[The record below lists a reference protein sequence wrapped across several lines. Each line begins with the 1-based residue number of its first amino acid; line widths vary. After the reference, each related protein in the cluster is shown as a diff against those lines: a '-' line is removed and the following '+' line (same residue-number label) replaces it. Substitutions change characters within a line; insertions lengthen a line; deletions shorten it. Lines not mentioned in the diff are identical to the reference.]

1 MKRGP
6 VILLIFIL
14 VVAAVI
20 GASQFLR
27 AQPPLEITLAV
38 SPLAETWVTDA
49 VTAYN
54 ASEPII
60 NSTRRV
66 HVSVSTVEDL
76 NVWSD
81 QGQTR
86 WRATPPTAWIPAAS
100 ASLSYASRLGFEVV
114 KPSLAQTVLTWGAFS
129 DRAAVLTDNGAHPLD
144 WNDVARAVEAGRW
157 ANLPGGAGL
166 SGNVNLAF
174 SRPGGSMSALAV
186 LFSGAGALADSPTI
200 SGQAVV
206 GSAFRAW
213 MEPLLQSVPNPAA
226 LGASVAKT
234 LATRGTS
241 IGDIA
246 LLPESEWLNNLTGE
260 LVRSSNPIQL
270 SYPTYQ
276 FVFEFP
282 LARWP
287 GLSADE
293 NAAVEA
299 LGTWLLAQH
308 PEAYGLRPAS
318 GAVPATAQRFSG
330 AVAYGALLA
339 PDLSQAVQA
348 PPLAD
353 VQRMLTWAGS

>member
-1 MKRGP
+1 MRRGP
-6 VILLIFIL
+6 VIVLIFIL
-14 VVAAVI
+14 LVAAVV

-38 SPLAETWVTDA
+38 SPLAEAWVTNA
-49 VTAYN
+49 VSAFN
-54 ASEPII
+54 ASEPLV

-66 HVSVSTVEDL
+66 HVSVSAIEDL

-81 QGQTR
+81 QGQNR
-86 WRATPPTAWIPAAS
+86 WRDAHPTAWIPASS
-100 ASLSYASRLGFEVV
+100 ASLGYASRLTFEIVQ
-114 KPSLAQTVLTWGAFS
+114 PSLAQTVLAWGGFS
-129 DRAAVLTDNGAHPLD
+129 DRVAALTDGGVYPLD
-144 WNDVARAVEAGRW
+144 WDDVARAVAAGRW
-157 ANLPGGAGL
+157 GNLPGGETL

-174 SRPGGSMSALAV
+174 SRPNGSMSALAV
-186 LFSGAGALADSPTI
+186 LFSGAGSLAGSTSI
-200 SGQAVV
+200 SGTALV
-206 GSAFRAW
+206 GSAFRDW
-213 MEPLLQSVPNPAA
+213 MQPMLQSVPNPAA

-241 IGDIA
+241 IGDIG

-276 FVFEFP
+276 FVFDFP
-282 LARWP
+282 LARWQ

-293 NAAVEA
+293 NAAVDA
-299 LGTWLLAQH
+299 LGNWLLAQP
-308 PEAYGLRPAS
+308 PEAYGLRPSS
-318 GAVPATAQRFSG
+318 GLLPQTAQRFIG
-330 AVAYGALLA
+330 AQAYGGLLT
-339 PDLSQAVQA
+339 PDLSQAIQP